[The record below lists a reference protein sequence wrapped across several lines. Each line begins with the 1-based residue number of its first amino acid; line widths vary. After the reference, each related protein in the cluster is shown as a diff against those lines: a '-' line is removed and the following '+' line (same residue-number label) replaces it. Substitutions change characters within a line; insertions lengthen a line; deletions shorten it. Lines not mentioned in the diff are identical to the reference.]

1 MKNLDLIS
9 EELFNKIRGRFPTV
23 TIGNAEGIVT
33 NKPNE
38 ARFFDFDFKQKEKS
52 LGRVSVSL
60 DENSVSVMY
69 SNNFVENQDKLVK
82 QSWYDFLKELRYFAK
97 KRLLNFDTRDIT
109 KSNLNKNDYKFLAQ
123 NQSGEEQMTES
134 KMYGTSRTSY
144 QDVGSARVSV
154 RHNQPVNQELAS
166 GRTQHIENI
175 YIESSEGERFKY
187 PFKHLNGARAM
198 AMHVSEGGKVYD
210 DFGKH
215 ITGLSEE
222 LYKLKKFKSYM
233 GRSGVMAEGL
243 SQYMDIVNERVLTVK
258 KTIEGLQR
266 QKSYKAMIENFEVKE
281 IKEVPEDVAENWVD
295 QLTIRQFNEE
305 LKDVFPYI
313 YNLVNEETKAQEL
326 GPEDIVDS
334 VEETTESTASDYAD
348 DFNAFEEW
356 ADDTV
361 DSALDEGYMKGYQKY
376 HCKDCQDT
384 MHMPTTTCKHDSHD
398 ESGSW
403 WRDANGNGVPD
414 IMEADSDTDEGNA
427 YAHAVR
433 KAKMDGK
440 KKGDK
445 VMGPDGKEITIE
457 TVTDYVLSMYDRHTG
472 QFPKGETAVLTAV
485 EKDFGESFI
494 NPAKQ
499 FIEAINAKFEEY
511 NGYKDPELMDNEE
524 FTLEGFLSN
533 LDEKL
538 KKGDEEMLL
547 ALYNTYKDNPMIPQ
561 KYRDLMG
568 RVKDE
573 LTNKKAA
580 ASSQDAGKAAEKPKS
595 ADDKL
600 DAFGGPGP
608 DIKPTKSMPDD
619 PAKPQADPEAPS
631 LPKKSF
637 QPDYDS
643 SGSEVTGKYG
653 MQSTAYDPNY
663 NGPEGYLNDADA
675 IEGLMSSSSLSSEED
690 QWLNMAYVK
699 YNITRDNLGQV
710 LQKIRKDVAR
720 KAAADVSSFD
730 KSQESVELENIR
742 QLAGI

>member
-266 QKSYKAMIENFEVKE
+266 QKSYQAMIENFEVKE

-334 VEETTESTASDYAD
+334 VEETTESTASDHKD

-376 HCKDCQDT
+376 HCKDCGCQ
-384 MHMPTTTCKHDSHD
+384 MHNCKPDCDCSHDSHD

-511 NGYKDPELMDNEE
+511 NGYKDPELMDDEE

-538 KKGDEEMLL
+538 KAGDEEMLL
-547 ALYNTYKDNPMIPQ
+547 TLYNTYKDNPMIPK

-573 LTNKKAA
+573 LSNKAA
-580 ASSQDAGKAAEKPKS
+580 AKRDAGKAADKS

-608 DIKPTKSMPDD
+608 DIKPTKKSMPDD

>member
-60 DENSVSVMY
+60 DENAVSVMY

-281 IKEVPEDVAENWVD
+281 IKEVPEDVAENWID

-334 VEETTESTASDYAD
+334 VEETTESTVNDHAD

-361 DSALDEGYMKGYQKY
+361 DSALDEGSDDAVGEKVRMIISKSEYPEQAIENMMKTTGPEGKY
-376 HCKDCQDT
+376 INREYEIMAGENGLHGDDDHETIIDLMVQDI
-384 MHMPTTTCKHDSHD
+384 
-398 ESGSW
+398 
-403 WRDANGNGVPD
+403 GV
-414 IMEADSDTDEGNA
+414 AEGNA

-445 VMGPDGKEITIE
+445 VMGPDGEEITIE

-511 NGYKDPELMDNEE
+511 NGYKDPELMDDQAPEE
-524 FTLEGFLSN
+524 L
-533 LDEKL
+533 
-538 KKGDEEMLL
+538 
-547 ALYNTYKDNPMIPQ
+547 
-561 KYRDLMG
+561 
-568 RVKDE
+568 V
-573 LTNKKAA
+573 
-580 ASSQDAGKAAEKPKS
+580 
-595 ADDKL
+595 
-600 DAFGGPGP
+600 
-608 DIKPTKSMPDD
+608 DI
-619 PAKPQADPEAPS
+619 
-631 LPKKSF
+631 
-637 QPDYDS
+637 
-643 SGSEVTGKYG
+643 
-653 MQSTAYDPNY
+653 
-663 NGPEGYLNDADA
+663 
-675 IEGLMSSSSLSSEED
+675 
-690 QWLNMAYVK
+690 
-699 YNITRDNLGQV
+699 RH
-710 LQKIRKDVAR
+710 
-720 KAAADVSSFD
+720 
-730 KSQESVELENIR
+730 
-742 QLAGI
+742 LAGI

>member
-52 LGRVSVSL
+52 LGKVSVSL
-60 DENSVSVMY
+60 DETAVSVMY
-69 SNNFVENQDKLVK
+69 STNFVEGQDKLVK

-123 NQSGEEQMTES
+123 NQSGEEKMTES

-154 RHNQPVNQELAS
+154 RHNKPVNQELAS

-281 IKEVPEDVAENWVD
+281 IKEVPEDVAENWID

-313 YNLVNEETKAQEL
+313 YNLVNEETKAEEL
-326 GPEDIVDS
+326 GPEHFNEDDAYFDYSRMAEDIHNRYGKTIS
-334 VEETTESTASDYAD
+334 ISDI
-348 DFNAFEEW
+348 EEW
-356 ADDTV
+356 VDNNVDDPHMVDIDELAEALEDLGVDIHHSDDYDGQPSSYDEFQDVYGGDDWDHGQYDFDGFESWANDTV
-361 DSALDEGYMKGYQKY
+361 DSALDEG
-376 HCKDCQDT
+376 D
-384 MHMPTTTCKHDSHD
+384 
-398 ESGSW
+398 
-403 WRDANGNGVPD
+403 N
-414 IMEADSDTDEGNA
+414 
-427 YAHAVR
+427 
-433 KAKMDGK
+433 
-440 KKGDK
+440 

-457 TVTDYVLSMYDRHTG
+457 TVTDYVLSMYDRETG

-485 EKDFGESFI
+485 EKDFGENFI

-511 NGYKDPELMDNEE
+511 NGYKDPELMDDQAPEE
-524 FTLEGFLSN
+524 L
-533 LDEKL
+533 
-538 KKGDEEMLL
+538 
-547 ALYNTYKDNPMIPQ
+547 
-561 KYRDLMG
+561 
-568 RVKDE
+568 V
-573 LTNKKAA
+573 
-580 ASSQDAGKAAEKPKS
+580 
-595 ADDKL
+595 
-600 DAFGGPGP
+600 
-608 DIKPTKSMPDD
+608 
-619 PAKPQADPEAPS
+619 
-631 LPKKSF
+631 
-637 QPDYDS
+637 
-643 SGSEVTGKYG
+643 
-653 MQSTAYDPNY
+653 
-663 NGPEGYLNDADA
+663 
-675 IEGLMSSSSLSSEED
+675 
-690 QWLNMAYVK
+690 
-699 YNITRDNLGQV
+699 
-710 LQKIRKDVAR
+710 
-720 KAAADVSSFD
+720 
-730 KSQESVELENIR
+730 NIR
-742 QLAGI
+742 HLAGI

>member
-38 ARFFDFDFKQKEKS
+38 ARFFDFDFKQKGKS
-52 LGRVSVSL
+52 LGKVSVSL
-60 DENSVSVMY
+60 DETAVSVMY
-69 SNNFVENQDKLVK
+69 STNFVEGQDKTTK
-82 QSWYDFLKELRYFAK
+82 ESWYDFLKELRYFAK

-281 IKEVPEDVAENWVD
+281 IKEVPQDVAENWID

-334 VEETTESTASDYAD
+334 VEETTESTASDHED

-376 HCKDCQDT
+376 HCKDCGCQ
-384 MHMPTTTCKHDSHD
+384 MHNCKPNCGCSHDSHD

-414 IMEADSDTDEGNA
+414 IMEADSDTENDALKDWYSKYNKYKSADVDSLADGMFRFYMDSGVDLDTAEKSEYEAMVKKYGEDEVSGNVLKYIEEMPITNAMFKDFEKAMGEPADEDSVEKAQDMLDTDDDVGEKEGNA

-457 TVTDYVLSMYDRHTG
+457 TVTDYVLSMYDRETG

-485 EKDFGESFI
+485 EKDYGEQYI
-494 NPAKQ
+494 APAKQ
-499 FIEAINAKFEEY
+499 FIEAIHAKFEEFH
-511 NGYKDPELMDNEE
+511 GYKDPEIMDN
-524 FTLEGFLSN
+524 
-533 LDEKL
+533 
-538 KKGDEEMLL
+538 
-547 ALYNTYKDNPMIPQ
+547 
-561 KYRDLMG
+561 
-568 RVKDE
+568 
-573 LTNKKAA
+573 
-580 ASSQDAGKAAEKPKS
+580 
-595 ADDKL
+595 
-600 DAFGGPGP
+600 
-608 DIKPTKSMPDD
+608 
-619 PAKPQADPEAPS
+619 QAPE
-631 LPKKSF
+631 
-637 QPDYDS
+637 
-643 SGSEVTGKYG
+643 
-653 MQSTAYDPNY
+653 
-663 NGPEGYLNDADA
+663 
-675 IEGLMSSSSLSSEED
+675 
-690 QWLNMAYVK
+690 
-699 YNITRDNLGQV
+699 
-710 LQKIRKDVAR
+710 
-720 KAAADVSSFD
+720 
-730 KSQESVELENIR
+730 ELEDIR
-742 QLAGI
+742 HLAGI

>member
-573 LTNKKAA
+573 LTNRKAA

>member
-281 IKEVPEDVAENWVD
+281 IKEVPEDVAENWID

-313 YNLVNEETKAQEL
+313 YNLVNEETKAEEL

-334 VEETTESTASDYAD
+334 VEETTESTASDHAD

-361 DSALDEGYMKGYQKY
+361 DSAL
-376 HCKDCQDT
+376 
-384 MHMPTTTCKHDSHD
+384 
-398 ESGSW
+398 
-403 WRDANGNGVPD
+403 
-414 IMEADSDTDEGNA
+414 EADSGTDEGNA

-511 NGYKDPELMDNEE
+511 NGYKDPELMD
-524 FTLEGFLSN
+524 
-533 LDEKL
+533 D
-538 KKGDEEMLL
+538 
-547 ALYNTYKDNPMIPQ
+547 
-561 KYRDLMG
+561 
-568 RVKDE
+568 
-573 LTNKKAA
+573 
-580 ASSQDAGKAAEKPKS
+580 
-595 ADDKL
+595 
-600 DAFGGPGP
+600 
-608 DIKPTKSMPDD
+608 
-619 PAKPQADPEAPS
+619 QA
-631 LPKKSF
+631 
-637 QPDYDS
+637 
-643 SGSEVTGKYG
+643 
-653 MQSTAYDPNY
+653 
-663 NGPEGYLNDADA
+663 
-675 IEGLMSSSSLSSEED
+675 SEE
-690 QWLNMAYVK
+690 LV
-699 YNITRDNLGQV
+699 
-710 LQKIRKDVAR
+710 
-720 KAAADVSSFD
+720 
-730 KSQESVELENIR
+730 NIR
-742 QLAGI
+742 HLAGI

>member
-60 DENSVSVMY
+60 DENAVSVMY

-573 LTNKKAA
+573 LTNRKAA

>member
-266 QKSYKAMIENFEVKE
+266 QKSYQAMIENFEVKE

-334 VEETTESTASDYAD
+334 VEETTESTASDHED

-376 HCKDCQDT
+376 NCKDCGCQ
-384 MHMPTTTCKHDSHD
+384 MHNCKPDCDCSHDSHD

-414 IMEADSDTDEGNA
+414 VMEGDSDTDEGNA

-433 KAKMDGK
+433 QAKMDGK

-445 VMGPDGKEITIE
+445 VMGPDGEEITIE

-547 ALYNTYKDNPMIPQ
+547 ALYNTYKDNPMIPK

-573 LTNKKAA
+573 LSNKAA
-580 ASSQDAGKAAEKPKS
+580 AKRDAGKVADKS

-720 KAAADVSSFD
+720 KAASDVSSFD

-742 QLAGI
+742 HLAGI